1 MRLSLDTNNIQGF
14 IAADELSRLADEA
27 RAAFDKLVT
36 GRGQGAEFTGWMR
49 PMDDGAELDSV
60 RQAARKIQGQS
71 ECLVVIGIGGSY
83 LGARAALEYVKSP
96 WYNCLAK
103 DTPDIFFVGNSMSP
117 DDISEAIALLGD
129 RDFSVNVISKSGTT
143 TEPAVAFRVFRS
155 LLEKKYGPQAAA
167 ERVYATTDREK
178 GVLRAI
184 AREQGYRCFTVP
196 DDVGGRYSVLTPVGL
211 LPLAV
216 AGVDIDEM
224 LAGAGDMFR
233 RPCAGEP
240 DDPALRY
247 AAARG
252 GLYRAGKRVEIL
264 AAFEPSL
271 RFACEWWKQLFGES
285 EGKSHK
291 GLFPASVIYT
301 ADLHSMGQ
309 YIQDG
314 ERILAETFL
323 KVDRGHG
330 DMLVPDKPEYSDE
343 LDYLGGRSFAWANHQ
358 ALEATR
364 KAHAAGAVP
373 PMCVELPDRSAGSF
387 GELVAF
393 FELACAVS
401 GYMLGVNPFDQP
413 GVEEYKKNMF
423 SLLGRPG
430 Y

>member
-1 MRLSLDTNNIQGF
+1 MRLKLDISNIQGF
-14 IAADELSRLADEA
+14 LSDGQLSELRREAGEALKRLSSGSGA
-27 RAAFDKLVT
+27 
-36 GRGQGAEFTGWMR
+36 GAEFTGWMR
-49 PMDDGAELDSV
+49 PLDKGPELELI
-60 RQAARKIQGQS
+60 RQNAGKIQKES
-71 ECLVVIGIGGSY
+71 DALVVIGIGGSY
-83 LGARAALEYVKSP
+83 LGARAALEFVKSP
-96 WYNCLAK
+96 LYNAFDK

-117 DDISEAIALLGD
+117 DAINETIALLGD
-129 RDFSVNVISKSGTT
+129 RDFSINVISKSGTT

-155 LLEKKYGPQAAA
+155 MLEKRCGREASAK
-167 ERVYATTDREK
+167 RIYATTDREK
-178 GVLRAI
+178 GVLRAM
-184 AREQGYRCFTVP
+184 ARQEGYQCFAVP

-224 LAGAGDMFR
+224 LAAARGVFE
-233 RPCAGEP
+233 RPCAGDT
-240 DDPALRY
+240 DDPVIGY
-247 AAARG
+247 AAARS

-271 RFACEWWKQLFGES
+271 RFVCEWWKQLFGES
-285 EGKSHK
+285 EGKNHK
-291 GLFPASVIYT
+291 GLFPASVINT

-314 ERILAETFL
+314 ERILTETFL
-323 KVDRGHG
+323 KVEKGHG
-330 DMLVPDKPEYSDE
+330 DITVPDMPDYADE
-343 LDYLGGRSFAWANHQ
+343 LDYLSGRSFTWANHQ
-358 ALEATR
+358 ALAATQT
-364 KAHAAGAVP
+364 AHAAGGVP
-373 PMCVELPDRSAGSF
+373 NMRIDLPDRSAGSF
-387 GELVAF
+387 GELVTF